1 MVYLKSWFWSTSQFN
16 FFSIM
21 QYILVKG
28 NVCIISQT
36 EGHSYPK
43 IIKSQSMFW
52 PAGTT
57 AKGCQS
63 VPKTVEVYNP
73 HTKKICKLSDLPYGV
88 YGHTLCGG
96 LLCGGYATGKSCL
109 KLGPAG
115 FVKATVSL
123 QQSRR
128 YHLCWNVPEGVLL
141 LGGQSS
147 PSSTEL
153 VLRDGS
159 ASVSEFKLTH
169 HAR

>member
-1 MVYLKSWFWSTSQFN
+1 MGRHPGVGGSGEGMLIAGGWNWR
-16 FFSIM
+16 
-21 QYILVKG
+21 G
-28 NVCIISQT
+28 N
-36 EGHSYPK
+36 
-43 IIKSQSMFW
+43 
-52 PAGTT
+52 
-57 AKGCQS
+57 
-63 VPKTVEVYNP
+63 KTVRMSAEAYNP
-73 HTKKICKLSDLPYGV
+73 HIPKVCKLPNLPDGR

-96 LLCGGYATGKSCL
+96 LLCGGWQGTERSCL

-115 FVKATVSL
+115 FVKTTVSL

-141 LGGQSS
+141 LGGEGS

-159 ASVSEFKLTH
+159 ASVSQFELTH